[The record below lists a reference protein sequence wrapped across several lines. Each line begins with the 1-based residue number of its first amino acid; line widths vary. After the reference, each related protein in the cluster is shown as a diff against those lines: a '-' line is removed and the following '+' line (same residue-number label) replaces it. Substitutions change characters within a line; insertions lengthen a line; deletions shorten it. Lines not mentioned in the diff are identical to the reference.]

1 MASAVYQFPRWAL
14 ALLAL
19 LTCGSFYVFW
29 DSLRFMFGQW
39 QTDEFSHGFVIPLI
53 SLFLIWQRR
62 KTLQSIEFK
71 GSWVGLIWVL
81 AGLAIEVIGQ
91 LSTLFV
97 IQHIALLVVIWG
109 LALSLTGWTGLRLLR
124 VPLGILVFMVPLPI
138 LLLNTL
144 SSELQLISSSV
155 GVWLIRL
162 AGVSVFLE
170 GNVIDLGTYKLEVAE
185 ACSGLRYLLPLMTL
199 SFLMACFFNVRLWKR
214 IVLFLSS
221 IPITLLMNSL
231 RIAAIGVMVDHWGAS
246 MAEGLVHEVQGW
258 MMFMFSVGILL
269 IEIMLLSRIGP
280 DRRPWREVFGL
291 DTPAALPA
299 DLPRRQRVI
308 APPLLASAAAL
319 LLFCVLAASMPARSL
334 EIPERETFA
343 SFPLQVAQWSGR
355 REAMDRVYL
364 DQLKL
369 DDYLMADFTEPGAR
383 AVNIYVAWYD
393 AQSAGEATHSPR
405 ACLPGGGW
413 RILDQHSMTLDE
425 VSVGTQPLRVN
436 RALIGYGDQQ
446 ELVYYW
452 FLQRGRVVTNEYLVK
467 WYLLVDALFRHRT
480 DGALVRL
487 VVPISAGMTA
497 ADADRE
503 LRGFAAAV
511 SPRLIRFVP
520 S

>member
-1 MASAVYQFPRWAL
+1 MVPPQLSRAAVASAVYQVPRWAL

-170 GNVIDLGTYKLEVAE
+170 GNVIDLGTYK
-185 ACSGLRYLLPLMTL
+185 
-199 SFLMACFFNVRLWKR
+199 
-214 IVLFLSS
+214 
-221 IPITLLMNSL
+221 
-231 RIAAIGVMVDHWGAS
+231 
-246 MAEGLVHEVQGW
+246 
-258 MMFMFSVGILL
+258 
-269 IEIMLLSRIGP
+269 
-280 DRRPWREVFGL
+280 
-291 DTPAALPA
+291 
-299 DLPRRQRVI
+299 
-308 APPLLASAAAL
+308 
-319 LLFCVLAASMPARSL
+319 
-334 EIPERETFA
+334 
-343 SFPLQVAQWSGR
+343 
-355 REAMDRVYL
+355 
-364 DQLKL
+364 
-369 DDYLMADFTEPGAR
+369 
-383 AVNIYVAWYD
+383 
-393 AQSAGEATHSPR
+393 
-405 ACLPGGGW
+405 
-413 RILDQHSMTLDE
+413 
-425 VSVGTQPLRVN
+425 
-436 RALIGYGDQQ
+436 
-446 ELVYYW
+446 
-452 FLQRGRVVTNEYLVK
+452 
-467 WYLLVDALFRHRT
+467 
-480 DGALVRL
+480 
-487 VVPISAGMTA
+487 
-497 ADADRE
+497 
-503 LRGFAAAV
+503 
-511 SPRLIRFVP
+511 
-520 S
+520 